1 MFLMACHAVHVLHA
15 RQAKGQVI
23 PLPVV
28 DCHYG
33 AAIKL
38 FWRAIY
44 AFVVLA
50 LAADIRQNGA

>member
-1 MFLMACHAVHVLHA
+1 MACHAAHVLHA
-15 RQAKGQVI
+15 GQAKGQVI

-38 FWRAIY
+38 FWWAIY
-44 AFVVLA
+44 AFLALA
-50 LAADIRQNGA
+50 LAADIRQNEA